1 MLSSRFA
8 ATLLLATLLPSC
20 AYMQTNKN
28 VEELGRSYPGY
39 SLEKP
44 KQLHRADNTWYV
56 EATPA
61 DYRLHHDYVHDN
73 VFRKTNEPEMQ
84 LLGATADSPAYHSI
98 SPNTAA
104 VLLRPDGF
112 ATSEA
117 LAKELA
123 ESPAPWL
130 TTLPHTTTHA
140 VQARVEGKDSIA
152 VTGEPSPA
160 EVSLGYRLLSG
171 LDFLIVDIPGTLL
184 YNIAVPVIAPFV
196 FFDEFLEE
204 Q

>member
-1 MLSSRFA
+1 MLSFRLA

-28 VEELGRSYPGY
+28 VEEQGRIFPGY

-44 KQLHRADNTWYV
+44 RQLHRVGDAWYV

-73 VFRKTNEPEMQ
+73 VFRKTNEPEMK
-84 LLGATADSPAYHSI
+84 LLGATADSPAYHAI
-98 SPNTAA
+98 SPHTAA
-104 VLLRPDGF
+104 VLLREDGY

-117 LAKELA
+117 LSKELS
-123 ESPAPWL
+123 ESTEPWL
-130 TTLPHTTTHA
+130 TSLPSSTTHTVKA
-140 VQARVEGKDSIA
+140 QVEGTDTISI
-152 VTGEPSPA
+152 TREPTPA
-160 EVSLGYRLLSG
+160 EVPLGYRFLSK
-171 LDFLIVDIPGTLL
+171 LDFLIVDIPGTVL
-184 YNIAVPVIAPFV
+184 YNMAVPVIAPFV
-196 FFDEFLEE
+196 FFSEFLEE